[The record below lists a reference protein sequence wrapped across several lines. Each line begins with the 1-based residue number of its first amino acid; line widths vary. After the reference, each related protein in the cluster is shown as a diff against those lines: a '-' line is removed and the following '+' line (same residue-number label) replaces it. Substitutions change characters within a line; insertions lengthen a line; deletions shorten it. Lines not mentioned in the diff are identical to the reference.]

1 MFTTICSGEISLLG
15 PSMKRQFL
23 SNIFLGGLLGLCLS
37 CSRYQVENASEAMR
51 KSAPLQ
57 DVSAVTLNT
66 DEGWLS
72 LKDATVKRLSKKAD
86 TSSMTFG
93 PCRVSTQDYQNFL
106 SDMPKEE
113 EGLRKFLETEAI
125 FFEVYGRDD
134 WSQILLT
141 SYFSPLYEAR
151 KRPEGE
157 FTQAVYKVPKD
168 LIEVSLA
175 SFSHE
180 DLAELETDRSVV
192 SARVADGPGVLK
204 RVLPYFNRWEIDGE
218 KVLKGRGLELAYL
231 RPIDAFFLQ
240 IQGSGQV
247 EFKDGSRMTLGYGAQ
262 NGYRYKSIGKL
273 LYHIIPKEK
282 MSMGA
287 IEGHL
292 KTLNDKELTE
302 FLAKNPSYVFFKVL
316 EGKKGIT
323 TFGTEVHAR
332 RTIAVDTRFFPLGAM
347 ALLKYPHPV
356 FSSSEEIEPTS
367 FEDKY
372 QWVFAH
378 DTGGAIKGPD
388 RADLYW
394 GAGKIAQQAAGVM
407 KHPANLWFVAPKSS
421 CSM

>member
-1 MFTTICSGEISLLG
+1 MFEAICSGEIFLLG
-15 PSMKRQFL
+15 PYSKIQILPLILF
-23 SNIFLGGLLGLCLS
+23 GLISG
-37 CSRYQVENASEAMR
+37 CSRYKVEEASEAMR
-51 KSAPLQ
+51 KSMPLHVVG
-57 DVSAVTLNT
+57 DAVIGI
-66 DEGWLS
+66 DEGWMS
-72 LKDATVKRLSKKAD
+72 LKEATIKRLAKRNDSHK
-86 TSSMTFG
+86 MTFG
-93 PCRVSTQDYQNFL
+93 PCEVSSKEYQNFL
-106 SDMPKEE
+106 ESMPEKDSE
-113 EGLRKFLETEAI
+113 LKTYLDKEAI
-125 FFEVYGRDD
+125 FLEVYGRDD

-141 SYFSPLYEAR
+141 SYFSPLYPAR
-151 KRPEGE
+151 RRPKGE
-157 FTQAVYKVPKD
+157 FTQAVYQVPKD
-168 LIEVSLA
+168 LIEVSLD

-192 SARVADGPGVLK
+192 SARLTTGPGVLK
-204 RVLPYFNRWEIDGE
+204 RVLPYYNRWQIDGE
-218 KVLKGRGLELAYL
+218 KALKGRGLELAYL

-247 EFKDGSRMTLGYGAQ
+247 EFQDGARLTLGYGAQ

-287 IEGHL
+287 IENHL
-292 KTLNDKELTE
+292 RTLSESELTE
-302 FLAKNPSYVFFKVL
+302 FLAQNPSYVFFKVL

-332 RTIAVDTRFFPLGAM
+332 RTLAIDTRFFPLGSM

-356 FSSSEEIEPTS
+356 FSGSEEIEPTS
-367 FEDKY
+367 FEDRF

-394 GAGKIAQQAAGVM
+394 GAGKVAQQAAGVM